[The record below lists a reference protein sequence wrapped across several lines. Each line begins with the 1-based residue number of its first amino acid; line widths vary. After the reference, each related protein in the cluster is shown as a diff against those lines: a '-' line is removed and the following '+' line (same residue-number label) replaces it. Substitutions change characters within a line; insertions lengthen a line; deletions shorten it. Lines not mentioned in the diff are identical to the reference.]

1 MLTWPASRCQ
11 RRPVAT
17 VYPWTIHDRL
27 PTLLVPLD
35 LQDAS
40 ATVYDRARYDRSLN
54 YDADLQPPLCDDDAV
69 WVRELLQSR
78 EPQCP

>member
-1 MLTWPASRCQ
+1 
-11 RRPVAT
+11 VAT